1 MPENF
6 HNPEKISFVVH
17 CLDPTSIES
26 GSEALNIKTT
36 ASSNTKR
43 AATTLNKGSWSP
55 SKEDWD
61 DGSSFLKM
69 LIPQT
74 TGVANVEL
82 MTFDILGDVDF
93 EVQVQPE
100 DTTNVPKPITV
111 MKVNVTNEIYKQ
123 LNKQFHQQF
132 KQRQYTLAG
141 NGACT
146 SLVSS
151 VKSNSRCL

>member
-1 MPENF
+1 MTN
-6 HNPEKISFVVH
+6 ISFTVH
-17 CLDPTSIES
+17 CLHPNSIES
-26 GSEALNIKTT
+26 GPHALNIKTT
-36 ASSNTKR
+36 ASSNSKT
-43 AATTLNKGSWSP
+43 APTTLNKGSWSP

-111 MKVNVTNEIYKQ
+111 MEVSAKEENT
-123 LNKQFHQQF
+123 F
-132 KQRQYTLAG
+132 KY
-141 NGACT
+141 
-146 SLVSS
+146 S
-151 VKSNSRCL
+151 K